1 MQHLLR
7 RFKHLTEQFKGKKY
21 VYNNFAIY
29 GYVGIPFAAPPLK
42 DRRFRTPE
50 PLKNW
55 TGVYRPDKWP
65 KCCHPYNEDC
75 LYLNV
80 FVPIN
85 KDSDGLL
92 PTVVWIHGGAFQ
104 YGSGNRLRPHYF
116 MRNNNMVFVTI
127 EYRLGPLGFLYSG
140 TKDAPGNMGLMD
152 QQLALKWVK
161 DNIMS
166 FGGDNNQITAFG
178 YSAGAASVHYH
189 LISPKSKGLFQK
201 AIFVSGTVTS
211 SFAFTP
217 RSIMQRY
224 FQKIVEYYKCDR
236 DSVEEKVDCLRAL
249 PANVVAQAIRALPNG
264 AGLHPTV
271 DGELITERPSRLI
284 EQHSTVPILV
294 ISNKDEGVGW
304 ARRFFQSNMKTPSAI
319 RQRMEDMFD
328 DIPNYRREQ
337 ILKAYFDNKTMSS
350 LTNARIASAN
360 VMSDFV
366 NLCPQRDLANDFW
379 PEGQEFVDHV
389 AVHPFIYGSFMD
401 SPEFSEEEKKMGERI
416 NRMLTNFVVNGRL
429 ASDEDDWKNQA
440 TVSNGQFLEI
450 SLRSEQ
456 KRTKW
461 PRSKTCEIWTALKNS
476 DGEIPSFLL
485 TENILELHRRLS
497 FQNRFEIYGNLKN
510 YE

>member
-366 NLCPQRDLANDFW
+366 NLCPQRDLAIFRRGEKNGGKDK
-379 PEGQEFVDHV
+379 QNAYEFRRQWVTMILSV
-389 AVHPFIYGSFMD
+389 
-401 SPEFSEEEKKMGERI
+401 
-416 NRMLTNFVVNGRL
+416 LTRRL